1 MRDRSGVVRALVH
14 RSFWQ
19 FRAGRLLSVNARDVQ
34 PSTDA
39 GVRSAR
45 DRGRCWSMPP
55 HPRCQPGLRTSG
67 MSLLHSSRL
76 GARGPLPSW
85 QSDRVSCDA
94 RCDRGVARRSRD
106 ARRWATRSDRP
117 DYGGR
122 TPESGPKAEPGLAAQ
137 LLILAVGSLITASF
151 PDVAAYRD
159 RALAE
164 RHEQSAEPA
173 GDHITHSVIRHF
185 VPSSQTP
192 RRPLERLS
200 GGAV

>member
-1 MRDRSGVVRALVH
+1 MIEAWQGDRATRGGGRRGAIVRTTV
-14 RSFWQ
+14 
-19 FRAGRLLSVNARDVQ
+19 AGR
-34 PSTDA
+34 PS
-39 GVRSAR
+39 
-45 DRGRCWSMPP
+45 
-55 HPRCQPGLRTSG
+55 L
-67 MSLLHSSRL
+67 
-76 GARGPLPSW
+76 
-85 QSDRVSCDA
+85 
-94 RCDRGVARRSRD
+94 
-106 ARRWATRSDRP
+106 
-117 DYGGR
+117 
-122 TPESGPKAEPGLAAQ
+122 GPKAEPGLAAQ

-200 GGAV
+200 GGVV